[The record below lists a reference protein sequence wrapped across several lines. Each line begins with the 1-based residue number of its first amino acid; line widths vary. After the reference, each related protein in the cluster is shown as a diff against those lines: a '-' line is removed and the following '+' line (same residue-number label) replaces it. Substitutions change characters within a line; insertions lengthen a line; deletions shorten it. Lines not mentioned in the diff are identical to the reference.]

1 MKKNIAFIGAG
12 LMGYGI
18 AKNLLLKNFNLKV
31 ISHKNRKPI
40 DKLIKLGAVE
50 SKDYDHLL
58 NDIDCLFMCVT
69 NTQIAIEIAEFIIT
83 KLDKEILIIDIT
95 THNKNGSI
103 KMEEIFN
110 RKNNKYVESP
120 VMGGPVQAEEGIL
133 GGIIGSSQQNYRDST
148 IYLDSFC
155 KNHFYFGEVGMG
167 AKTKLICNFLSLGT
181 TTFVLETIKAV
192 EELNIDLEKFY
203 SVAKLGSG
211 NSGALSRV
219 AEKAIEG
226 DYKGYIFTVKNVVK
240 DLTYIHDLVS
250 DMPNAEKLTLLNKS
264 FYEDAVTRGYGDL
277 LVSELIKK

>member
-1 MKKNIAFIGAG
+1 MKKNIAFIGVG

-50 SKDYDHLL
+50 FKNYDDLL
-58 NDIDCLFMCVT
+58 NDIDCLFICVT
-69 NTQIAIEIAEFIIT
+69 NTQIAIEIAETIIT
-83 KLDKEILIIDIT
+83 KLDKQILIIDIT

-103 KMEEIFN
+103 KMEKIFN
-110 RKNNKYVESP
+110 RRSIKYVESP

-133 GGIIGSSQQNYRDST
+133 GGIIGCSQQNYSDAT

-264 FYEDAVTRGYGDL
+264 FYEDAVKRGYGDL

>member
-18 AKNLLLKNFNLKV
+18 AKNLLLKKFNLKV

-50 SKDYDHLL
+50 FKNYDDLL
-58 NDIDCLFMCVT
+58 NDIDCLFICVT
-69 NTQIAIEIAEFIIT
+69 NTQIAIEIAETIIT
-83 KLDKEILIIDIT
+83 KLDKQILIIDIT

-103 KMEEIFN
+103 KMEKIFN
-110 RKNNKYVESP
+110 RRSIKYVESP

-133 GGIIGSSQQNYRDST
+133 GGIIGCSQQNYSDAT

-264 FYEDAVTRGYGDL
+264 FYEDAVKRGYGDL

>member
-1 MKKNIAFIGAG
+1 MKKNIAFIGVG

-50 SKDYDHLL
+50 FKNYDDLL
-58 NDIDCLFMCVT
+58 NDIDCLFICVT
-69 NTQIAIEIAEFIIT
+69 NTQIAIEIAETIIT
-83 KLDKEILIIDIT
+83 KLDKQILIIDIT

-103 KMEEIFN
+103 KMEKIFN
-110 RKNNKYVESP
+110 RRSIKYVESP

-133 GGIIGSSQQNYRDST
+133 GGIIGCSQQNYSDAT

-226 DYKGYIFTVKNVVK
+226 DYKGYIFSVKNVVK

-264 FYEDAVTRGYGDL
+264 FYEDAVKRGYGDL

>member
-1 MKKNIAFIGAG
+1 MNKNIAFIGAG

-50 SKDYDHLL
+50 FKNYDDLL
-58 NDIDCLFMCVT
+58 NDIDCLFICVT
-69 NTQIAIEIAEFIIT
+69 NTQIAIEIAETIIN
-83 KLDKEILIIDIT
+83 KLDKQILIIDIT

-103 KMEEIFN
+103 KMEKIFN
-110 RKNNKYVESP
+110 RRSIKYVESP

-133 GGIIGSSQQNYRDST
+133 GGIIGCSQQNYSDAT

-264 FYEDAVTRGYGDL
+264 FYEDAVKRGYGDL

>member
-50 SKDYDHLL
+50 FKNYDDLL
-58 NDIDCLFMCVT
+58 NNIDCLFICVT
-69 NTQIAIEIAEFIIT
+69 NTQIAIEIAETIIT
-83 KLDKEILIIDIT
+83 KLDKQILIIDIT

-103 KMEEIFN
+103 KMEKIFN
-110 RKNNKYVESP
+110 RRSIKYVESP

-133 GGIIGSSQQNYRDST
+133 GGIIGCSQQNYSDAT

-264 FYEDAVTRGYGDL
+264 FYEDAVKRGYGDL

>member
-50 SKDYDHLL
+50 FKNYDDLL
-58 NDIDCLFMCVT
+58 NDIDCLFICVT
-69 NTQIAIEIAEFIIT
+69 NTQIAIEIAETIIN
-83 KLDKEILIIDIT
+83 KLDKQILIIDIT

-103 KMEEIFN
+103 KMEKIFN
-110 RKNNKYVESP
+110 RRSIKYVESP

-133 GGIIGSSQQNYRDST
+133 GGIIGCSQQNYSDAT

-264 FYEDAVTRGYGDL
+264 FYEDAVKRGYGDL

>member
-31 ISHKNRKPI
+31 ISHKNRQPI

-50 SKDYDHLL
+50 FKNYDDLL
-58 NDIDCLFMCVT
+58 NNIDCLFICVT
-69 NTQIAIEIAEFIIT
+69 NTQIAIEIAETIIT
-83 KLDKEILIIDIT
+83 KLDKQILIIDIT

-103 KMEEIFN
+103 KMEKIFN
-110 RKNNKYVESP
+110 RRSIKYVESP

-133 GGIIGSSQQNYRDST
+133 GGIIGCSQQNYSDAT

-264 FYEDAVTRGYGDL
+264 FYEDAVKRGYGDL

>member
-1 MKKNIAFIGAG
+1 MNKNIAFIGAG

-50 SKDYDHLL
+50 FKNYDDLL
-58 NDIDCLFMCVT
+58 NDIDCLFICVT
-69 NTQIAIEIAEFIIT
+69 NTQIAIEIAETIIT
-83 KLDKEILIIDIT
+83 KLDKQILIIDIT

-103 KMEEIFN
+103 KMEKIFN
-110 RKNNKYVESP
+110 RRSIKYVESP

-133 GGIIGSSQQNYRDST
+133 GGIIGCSQQNYSDAT

-264 FYEDAVTRGYGDL
+264 FYEDAVKRGYGDL

>member
-1 MKKNIAFIGAG
+1 MKKNIAFIGVG

-50 SKDYDHLL
+50 FKNYDDLL
-58 NDIDCLFMCVT
+58 NDIDCLFICVT
-69 NTQIAIEIAEFIIT
+69 NTQIAIEIAETIIT
-83 KLDKEILIIDIT
+83 KLDKQILIIDIT

-133 GGIIGSSQQNYRDST
+133 GGIIGCSQQNYSDAT

-226 DYKGYIFTVKNVVK
+226 DYKGYIFSVKNVVK

-264 FYEDAVTRGYGDL
+264 FYEDAVKRGYGDL